1 MKEEDDL
8 QLILTWRDH
17 KQVLTLVMETLHYKE
32 LFADVTLICGEKQY
46 AVHKFVLCTCSP
58 YFEELLECVP
68 CEHPVLVLT
77 ETSHETLEELL
88 DFMYL
93 GQTDFCS
100 KDLDRLLDLAYEFR
114 IKGLISPKDEADR
127 QELKKDSV
135 QQELSKVITD
145 DTKSSKGLKRNSV
158 KQEPSEVMSDKST
171 HSEMQGGGVNIIEVE
186 ENLKAFQNKLLLWK
200 CRTENDNFANFSLL
214 DDCASEIEDMS
225 GIRDISVPG
234 ELKQAIAMHLDEL
247 AKFLD
252 GYFPTRVISRMGE
265 TAVHIQ
271 CCSSRCQ

>member
-225 GIRDISVPG
+225 GIGDISVPG